1 MAIAT
6 RDQPAIDTRPARAA
20 RRRGRGGSGGRG
32 SGRRLVLGL
41 VGMLILVAILE
52 IVSRLGLVNEKF
64 LPPFSSVV
72 VAMVGLFG
80 DPVFLGDVWSTI
92 ATWFFGLAISILVA
106 VPLGVAL
113 GLSNVGYRASRSL
126 IELIRPMPPVALIPL
141 VILVLGQGL
150 EMKLVIAVYAA
161 VWPILF
167 NTIYGV
173 HGTDPKAKEMGK
185 SFGLSPFAITR
196 RIVVPSAGPMIA
208 TGVRISSSIVLIVII
223 TIELIAGGTSGLGSF
238 IGRMRGLGD
247 QVELVYAGILVA
259 GLLGLAVNLLLGWL
273 ERRYFAWSRTRG
285 GA

>member
-1 MAIAT
+1 MVTAT
-6 RDQPAIDTRPARAA
+6 PDRPRATA
-20 RRRGRGGSGGRG
+20 RRRPVAAGST
-32 SGRRLVLGL
+32 SQRLLLGL
-41 VGMLILVAILE
+41 VGMGILVAGLE

-64 LPPFSSVV
+64 LPPFSQVV

-80 DPVFLGDVWSTI
+80 DIGFLGDVWATI
-92 ATWFFGLAISILVA
+92 STWFFGLTVSMLIAI
-106 VPLGVAL
+106 PLGILL
-113 GLSNVGYRASRSL
+113 GLSDVGYRASRSI

-141 VILVLGQGL
+141 VILVLGQGI

-161 VWPILF
+161 TWPILF

-173 HGTDPKAKEMGK
+173 HGTDPKAKEMGR
-185 SFGLSPFAITR
+185 SFGLSRFAVTR
-196 RIVVPSAGPMIA
+196 RIVVPSAAPLIA

-223 TIELIAGGTSGLGSF
+223 TVELIAGGTNGVGSF

-247 QVELVYAGILVA
+247 QVDLVYAGILVA

-273 ERRYFAWSRTRG
+273 ERRFFAWSRTRG

>member
-6 RDQPAIDTRPARAA
+6 RDQPKVDARPGPRPRRARVDA
-20 RRRGRGGSGGRG
+20 GQST
-32 SGRRLVLGL
+32 GRRLILGL

-52 IVSRLGLVNEKF
+52 IVSRLGIVNEKF

-80 DPVFLGDVWSTI
+80 DPVFLVDVWSTI
-92 ATWFFGLAISILVA
+92 ASWFFGITLSICIA

-161 VWPILF
+161 IWPILF

-185 SFGLSPFAITR
+185 SFGLSPFAVTR

-223 TIELIAGGTSGLGSF
+223 TVELIAGGTTGLGAF

-273 ERRYFAWSRTRG
+273 ERRYFSWSRTRG

>member
-1 MAIAT
+1 MVTAT
-6 RDQPAIDTRPARAA
+6 PTRPAAA
-20 RRRGRGGSGGRG
+20 VRRRQSAK
-32 SGRRLVLGL
+32 SATPRRLLLGL
-41 VGMLILVAILE
+41 IGMGVLVAALE

-64 LPPFSSVV
+64 LPPFSQVV
-72 VAMVGLFG
+72 VAMVGLFSDAG
-80 DPVFLGDVWSTI
+80 FLGDVWATL
-92 ATWFFGLAISILVA
+92 ATWFFGLVVSMLIAI
-106 VPLGVAL
+106 PLGILL
-113 GLSNVGYRASRSL
+113 GLSDVGYRASRSI

-161 VWPILF
+161 TWPILF

-173 HGTDPKAKEMGK
+173 HGTDPKAKEMGR
-185 SFGLSPFAITR
+185 SFGLSRFAITS
-196 RIVVPSAGPMIA
+196 RIVVPSAAPMIA

-223 TIELIAGGTSGLGSF
+223 TVELIAGGTNGLGSF

-259 GLLGLAVNLLLGWL
+259 GLLGLAVNILLGWL
-273 ERRYFAWSRTRG
+273 ERRFFAWSRTRG

>member
-1 MAIAT
+1 MAVAT
-6 RDQPAIDTRPARAA
+6 RDQPKVDARPEPRPRRPRVAPAQTR
-20 RRRGRGGSGGRG
+20 
-32 SGRRLVLGL
+32 GRRLILGL

-52 IVSRLGLVNEKF
+52 IVSRLGIVNEKF

-80 DPVFLGDVWSTI
+80 DPVFLVDVWSTI
-92 ATWFFGLAISILVA
+92 ASWFFGITLSICIA

-161 VWPILF
+161 IWPILF

-185 SFGLSPFAITR
+185 SFGLTPFAVPR

-223 TIELIAGGTSGLGSF
+223 TVELIAGGTTGLGAF

-273 ERRYFAWSRTRG
+273 ERRYFSWSRTRG